1 MFKEGLRKMGGIMA
15 PQDVEKVFAACDRNG
30 DGQLD
35 VEECDVGDEAA
46 QQLRALERLATR
58 SDPASYLQV
67 YVS

>member
-1 MFKEGLRKMGGIMA
+1 MGSEGVAALAAAVPNCPRLR
-15 PQDVEKVFAACDRNG
+15 
-30 DGQLD
+30 QLD
-35 VEECDVGDEAA
+35 VEDCDVGDEAA